1 MEKGGTMIKI
11 LLSILVVNIYL
22 FSASI
27 GSIEKGNLD
36 KFENAFA
43 LVTRGSQILSV
54 NELGFKIEEND
65 TIKTFRKST
74 VQIRLNDN
82 TIIKIGQKT
91 TLNVEKYLFD
101 SQNKGNNAANL
112 KIENGTFQIKTGTIG
127 DAAPKNF
134 KIKTKFSTIGL
145 RG

>member
-1 MEKGGTMIKI
+1 MVRIFI
-11 LLSILVVNIYL
+11 SIFLFNISI
-22 FSASI
+22 FGASI
-27 GSIEKGNLD
+27 GTIEKGDLD

-65 TIKTFRKST
+65 VIKTFRKST
-74 VQIRLNDN
+74 VQIRLKDN
-82 TIIKIGQKT
+82 TVIKIGQKT

-101 SQNKGNNAANL
+101 SQNKGNNTANL
-112 KIENGTFQIKTGTIG
+112 KIENGTFQIKTGEIG
-127 DAAPKNF
+127 DDAPKNF